1 MKEKSTILIVDDSE
15 LNRTVLADI
24 LGDEYN
30 FIEAENGARA
40 IELLRT
46 HTDIDLIL
54 LDMVMPEMNGFDVLT
69 AMNNN
74 RQIEDIPV
82 VMISAENGIEHIERA
97 YDLGVTD
104 YISRPFDCMV
114 VRRRVVNALILAAK
128 QKRLMR
134 LAAEQIY
141 EKEKISD
148 LMINIFSHIVEF
160 RNGESGPHVLH
171 IRTITEVLLNRLV
184 QKTDRYSLTQEDIQL
199 ISSASALHDIG
210 KVSIPDE
217 IINKPGKLTKEEF
230 EIMKSHTT
238 VGADILHD
246 LPFSNEEPLLK
257 TAYEIARWHHERY
270 DGRGYPDGLTGEK
283 IPIAA
288 QVVSVADVYDALTSV
303 RCYKSAYDHETALRM
318 IVNGECGTFNPLL
331 LECLLD
337 ASLQIRERLLEANEG
352 YTHSTARTQ
361 QLSTEML
368 LKQATPQVGRSIQ
381 ALEIERIKTE
391 FFAKQSCGIQ
401 FDYDAATRTISV
413 TDHTDTLPFASRL
426 YDAADTEKFTIFSKD
441 DLNRL
446 ENALSATT
454 RDAPDVSMPITLRFP
469 EVGWKHEYMLAA
481 RALWSSDAKP
491 RYLGAVGQF
500 RELQTDIMLPE
511 MPLPDSGAVTGRQ
524 LAASMQGMSRI
535 FDVVRLVD
543 PKRGEILQLNTDGTF
558 SDRVLPCFPVWNHGK
573 RCSRCISRRCMEEK
587 TRMSKLEI
595 TDECAYQLISRYLV
609 VDGRECVLELG
620 SRLSDSVWV
629 TSGGRQFRLDASHGE
644 DFYLDPVTGAYGR
657 RYLEDQQPELEK
669 AEALAVI
676 DIDNLKEI
684 NDEYGHLAG
693 DAVLRHVANVI
704 LSRVNTADTL
714 VRYGGDEFVLLLSHI
729 PPEKFRSI
737 LERIRGAVYTTE
749 IPQYENIHPTVS
761 IGGVYQAHPLVEA
774 IRRADKLMYWAKQ
787 KRNDVQT

>member
-270 DGRGYPDGLTGEK
+270 DGRGYPDGLTGEE

-318 IVNGECGTFNPLL
+318 IVNGECGTFT
-331 LECLLD
+331 
-337 ASLQIRERLLEANEG
+337 IRCCSSACSMRRCRSGSVCARR
-352 YTHSTARTQ
+352 TRDIRTARR
-361 QLSTEML
+361 
-368 LKQATPQVGRSIQ
+368 ARSSF
-381 ALEIERIKTE
+381 RPKCCSSRRRRRSGVR
-391 FFAKQSCGIQ
+391 FRRS
-401 FDYDAATRTISV
+401 RPS
-413 TDHTDTLPFASRL
+413 ASRPSSL
-426 YDAADTEKFTIFSKD
+426 PSSPAAFS
-441 DLNRL
+441 
-446 ENALSATT
+446 STMT
-454 RDAPDVSMPITLRFP
+454 RQRAPSL
-469 EVGWKHEYMLAA
+469 
-481 RALWSSDAKP
+481 
-491 RYLGAVGQF
+491 
-500 RELQTDIMLPE
+500 
-511 MPLPDSGAVTGRQ
+511 
-524 LAASMQGMSRI
+524 
-535 FDVVRLVD
+535 
-543 PKRGEILQLNTDGTF
+543 
-558 SDRVLPCFPVWNHGK
+558 
-573 RCSRCISRRCMEEK
+573 
-587 TRMSKLEI
+587 
-595 TDECAYQLISRYLV
+595 
-609 VDGRECVLELG
+609 
-620 SRLSDSVWV
+620 
-629 TSGGRQFRLDASHGE
+629 
-644 DFYLDPVTGAYGR
+644 
-657 RYLEDQQPELEK
+657 
-669 AEALAVI
+669 
-676 DIDNLKEI
+676 
-684 NDEYGHLAG
+684 
-693 DAVLRHVANVI
+693 
-704 LSRVNTADTL
+704 
-714 VRYGGDEFVLLLSHI
+714 
-729 PPEKFRSI
+729 
-737 LERIRGAVYTTE
+737 
-749 IPQYENIHPTVS
+749 
-761 IGGVYQAHPLVEA
+761 
-774 IRRADKLMYWAKQ
+774 
-787 KRNDVQT
+787 

>member
-15 LNRTVLADI
+15 LNRTILADI

-104 YISRPFDCMV
+104 YISRPFDRMV

-171 IRTITEVLLNRLV
+171 IRTITEVLLSRLV

-270 DGRGYPDGLTGEK
+270 DGRGYPDGLTGEE

-337 ASLQIRERLLEANEG
+337 ASLQIRERLREANEG
-352 YTHSTARTQ
+352 YMHSTVRTQ
-361 QLSTEML
+361 QLSTEMM

-381 ALEIERIKTE
+381 ALETERIKTD

-413 TDHTDTLPFASRL
+413 TDHTDTLPFGSRL

-441 DLNRL
+441 DLHRL
-446 ENALSATT
+446 ENALYVTT

-469 EVGWKHEYMLAA
+469 ENGWEHEYMLAA

-500 RELQTDIMLPE
+500 REMQTDIMLPE
-511 MPLPDSGAVTGRQ
+511 MALPDSGAVTGRQ
-524 LAASMQGMSRI
+524 LAASMEGMSRI

-558 SDRVLPCFPVWNHGK
+558 SDRVLPCSPVWNHGK
-573 RCSRCISRRCMEEK
+573 RCSRCISCCCMEDK
-587 TRMSKLEI
+587 TRMSKLEL

-676 DIDNLKEI
+676 DIDNFKEI

-693 DAVLRHVANVI
+693 DAVLRHVANII
-704 LSRVNTADTL
+704 LARVNTADTL

-729 PPEKFRSI
+729 PAEKFRST
-737 LERIRGAVYTTE
+737 LERIRGAVYTTA